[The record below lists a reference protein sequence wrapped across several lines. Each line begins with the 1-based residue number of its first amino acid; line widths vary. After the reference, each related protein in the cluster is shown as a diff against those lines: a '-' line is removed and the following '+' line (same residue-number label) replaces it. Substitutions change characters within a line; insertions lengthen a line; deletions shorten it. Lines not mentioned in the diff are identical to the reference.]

1 MCQNVIEESA
11 KTFANTR
18 KPILKKVEVDL
29 DLMVKAHKKIVRGEL
44 VEQEVVSNLLLG
56 GIINI
61 LHQHDTVEE
70 LDRRIKSLEEMMLT
84 DKLRIELLENWI
96 QNQAEEI
103 KKIGEKST
111 EDSLENL
118 IGKIDAVETDLKSY
132 REQINVES

>member
-1 MCQNVIEESA
+1 MLNFKVEIPNILWKRPNYQFWLAEVLY
-11 KTFANTR
+11 KTPCLHRAQL
-18 KPILKKVEVDL
+18 ILKESYY
-29 DLMVKAHKKIVRGEL
+29 
-44 VEQEVVSNLLLG
+44 SNS
-56 GIINI
+56 NI
-61 LHQHDTVEE
+61 LLKHDTVEE